1 MDISKS
7 LKALVVVDVTHDLEP
22 LSITLQI
29 VKDKVLSLSSDVGD
43 STGQRN
49 SLFEELA
56 FLAGWV
62 ILRDELRNGDADVEL
77 MRVRVSLR
85 GLFQFVNHV

>member
-1 MDISKS
+1 MI
-7 LKALVVVDVTHDLEP
+7 VNVTHYLES

-43 STGQRN
+43 STRQRN

-56 FLAGWV
+56 FLAGGV
-62 ILRDELRNGDADVEL
+62 ILGDEFRNGDADLEL

-85 GLFQFVNHV
+85 GLFEFVNHV